1 MPCHSVAWY
10 IELWHVIPHHG
21 TPHTIMYHEVKGMHH
36 YGMVHT
42 ITLCRAHHTAVRIM
56 DAIPYNGMSYRP
68 WYIQSSA
75 LDLPTNKLVG
85 PEGFDLSKVIKESA
99 DLAVAAKQVGWG

>member
-1 MPCHSVAWY
+1 
-10 IELWHVIPHHG
+10 
-21 TPHTIMYHEVKGMHH
+21 
-36 YGMVHT
+36 
-42 ITLCRAHHTAVRIM
+42 
-56 DAIPYNGMSYRP
+56 MSYRP